1 MIFSWRLV
9 FYTDFGPKTSPLN
22 GMPPYDFLI
31 AYCVFTRILSQV
43 PAIKWNA
50 TSHVSPARACVCL
63 CARVCVCACVW
74 VSVCAL
80 VGAGWSNTCSFAGG
94 NNPRI
99 LHCREK
105 NISLFVHSS
114 RGQSLSGIGL
124 SCPGAIIKWDR
135 PINVVSWRANL
146 VQAYVSSLGRNIDR
160 PIPLNCQSW
169 LW

>member
-1 MIFSWRLV
+1 MIFLWRTV
-9 FYTDFGPKTSPLN
+9 FLHGFCPRCPPLS
-22 GMPPYDFLI
+22 GTLPHMFCP
-31 AYCVFTRILSQV
+31 
-43 PAIKWNA
+43 
-50 TSHVSPARACVCL
+50 RACVCVCL
-63 CARVCVCACVW
+63 CLCLCVCVSVCTCLCVCVCACVW
-74 VSVCAL
+74 VSVCGF
-80 VGAGWSNTCSFAGG
+80 VGTGHSNTCSFAGG

-99 LHCREK
+99 PHRRET
-105 NISLFVHSS
+105 IIPLFVHSS

-135 PINVVSWRANL
+135 PINVSSWRANL